1 VRRRVAT
8 QSLCENR
15 LMRRFIVVSLLVPTA
30 LFVSSCG
37 GDDAANT
44 GDQSVVSTESP
55 IASPTDAPNPPTSTA
70 GKDTPASGTP
80 ATESLYLEVDLED
93 DAPVDASVV
102 VGSPVTI
109 IVTSDDEHEY
119 HLHGYDIELAGD
131 EVTFEFVADELGTF
145 ELETHDTSEVVVNL
159 EVIAE

>member
-1 VRRRVAT
+1 
-8 QSLCENR
+8 
-15 LMRRFIVVSLLVPTA
+15 MRRSLPYCLVVTTA

-37 GDDAANT
+37 GDDATNT
-44 GDQSVVSTESP
+44 NEQSAASTESP
-55 IASPTDAPNPPTSTA
+55 VASPTDAPIPPTSTA

-109 IVTSDDEHEY
+109 IITSEDEHEY

-131 EVTFEFVADELGTF
+131 EVTFEFVADKVGTF

>member
-1 VRRRVAT
+1 
-8 QSLCENR
+8 
-15 LMRRFIVVSLLVPTA
+15 MRGFTLRFLLVSTA
-30 LFVSSCG
+30 LVISSCG
-37 GDDAANT
+37 GDDATDANQQAAVT
-44 GDQSVVSTESP
+44 TESP
-55 IASPTDAPNPPTSTA
+55 IASPTDAPSPPTSTA

-109 IVTSDDEHEY
+109 IITSEDEHEY

-131 EVTFEFVADELGTF
+131 EVTFEFVADKVGTF

>member
-1 VRRRVAT
+1 M
-8 QSLCENR
+8 R
-15 LMRRFIVVSLLVPTA
+15 LRPVSLLVVP
-30 LFVSSCG
+30 FVFTLIACG
-37 GDDAANT
+37 GDDGA
-44 GDQSVVSTESP
+44 SSTEGAPETTESA
-55 IASPTDAPNPPTSTA
+55 IASPTDAPIPPTSTA

-109 IVTSDDEHEY
+109 IITSEDEHEY
-119 HLHGYDIELAGD
+119 HLHGFDIELMGD
-131 EVTFEFVADELGTF
+131 QVTFEFVADQLGVF
-145 ELETHDTSEVVVNL
+145 ELETHDTGDVVVNL